1 MFYLVEEG
9 DQLAALH
16 GQVVLVLGVVA
27 VEHDELAEG
36 VLEEGVHLGL
46 GRGLGQQGAAPGLP
60 APAPA
65 TSAADVELEAGVLEA
80 VGVALLQSL
89 VHCNIVS
96 VMSVDWI

>member
-1 MFYLVEEG
+1 M
-9 DQLAALH
+9 
-16 GQVVLVLGVVA
+16 
-27 VEHDELAEG
+27 
-36 VLEEGVHLGL
+36 HLGL

-65 TSAADVELEAGVLEA
+65 PATSAPAADVELEAGVLEA